1 MDELMS
7 KRLRILYTIPNFDTA
22 GSGKALLNIAK
33 NLDRHKFEP
42 EICCSHDRGTFYKT
56 VLLSGIPIHIN
67 QTTHQMIPRIK
78 GIIKSIELAKYFK
91 SLRLDLIHSFHY
103 GPDYSEPLAA
113 FFSGIPWVYTKKN
126 MNWGGDSKN
135 GWYLRTFFS
144 SHIIAQNKDMISNFF
159 KKNENVSLVHRGVNL
174 SEYIPKTRNPKLVK
188 KYNIKKDDRVILS
201 VANLV
206 PVKGIEILL
215 DAFIRLSKYDSS
227 LKLFIVGAKD
237 NNYGKKLE
245 SIAKK
250 SKISKRIHFT
260 GKVQNIIDYY
270 SISDIFVLPTL
281 DEGRREGCP
290 VSLLEALSS
299 NIKVIASDVSGI
311 RDILYD
317 YPENMFEA
325 GNISELVQKIKN
337 QLQDNNK
344 FPKEL
349 VKLVKNNYS
358 IELEVSQHE
367 KIYNKVCRQQ

>member
-7 KRLRILYTIPNFDTA
+7 KPLKILYTIPNFDTA

-33 NLDRHKFEP
+33 RLDKNKFEP
-42 EICCSHDRGTFYKT
+42 EICCSHDRGIFFKT
-56 VLLSGIPIHIN
+56 VSSSGIPIHIN

-91 SLRLDLIHSFHY
+91 SLGLDLIHSFHY

-126 MNWGGDSKN
+126 MNWGGTSKN
-135 GWYLRTFFS
+135 GWNLRTFLS

-159 KKNENVSLVHRGVNL
+159 EKNDNVSLVYRGVNL
-174 SEYIPKTRNPKLVK
+174 DEYLPETRNLKLAK
-188 KYNIKKDDRVILS
+188 KYNIERDDRVILS

-215 DAFIRLSKYDSS
+215 DAFIRLSKYDNS

-237 NNYGKKLE
+237 NNYGKRLE

-250 SKISKRIHFT
+250 SKISEKIHFT
-260 GKVQNIIDYY
+260 GKVENVVDYY

-281 DEGRREGCP
+281 NEGRKEGCP
-290 VSLLEALSS
+290 VSLLEALSF

-311 RDILYD
+311 RDILSD

-325 GNISELVQKIKN
+325 GNTNELVQKIKN
-337 QLQDNNK
+337 QLQNNNK
-344 FPKEL
+344 SQNEFI
-349 VKLVKNNYS
+349 KLVKNNYR

-367 KIYNKVCRQQ
+367 KIYNKVCHQ